1 LIIRINPGG
10 TPFATLRTWKE
21 VIVTRPTSAK
31 RRNRRDKRRQVEAA
45 SPLADKPFRR
55 LKNPWKPVETLSP
68 EQLERVHNAS
78 MHILEEI
85 GLDFLDDEALALW
98 DKAGAKV
105 DHKNRHVW
113 IDRGLLLETIA
124 QAPAEFTLTARNPAY
139 SLQIGGNNIN
149 FATVGAAP
157 YYSDSESGRRPGT
170 LADFRR
176 MVSLAQLSGPI
187 HIVEG
192 LLVEP
197 QDVPVPWRNLEKG
210 RVLFTLN
217 DKVMTTAAHGRVTA
231 TDYVEMA
238 AIVFGG
244 KDVIRERPVFA
255 SNVNVNSPLRYD
267 ERMLGALIVYARH
280 GQPTIIT
287 PFILAGAMSPI
298 TMAAAI
304 AQQNAE
310 ALAGAALTQLVNP
323 GCPVVYGGF
332 TTNIDMQSGSPAFG
346 TPEGALALFCG
357 AQLARF
363 YKLPYRGSGG
373 LNNSKIPDAQAA
385 YESQMS
391 LWPAVMAQANIILH
405 SAGWLEAGLV
415 CSLEKFILDL
425 EGLAAMHHLLK
436 GLDLSDESFGLEAI
450 AEVGPGGHHFGTA
463 HTLARYRDAFYLP
476 LVGDRQNYD
485 NWLDN
490 GGLDAAQ
497 RAYAI
502 AQQLLATYEEPELD
516 TAVSES
522 LNAYIERRK
531 REEEPTIM

>member
-1 LIIRINPGG
+1 
-10 TPFATLRTWKE
+10 
-21 VIVTRPTSAK
+21 
-31 RRNRRDKRRQVEAA
+31 
-45 SPLADKPFRR
+45 
-55 LKNPWKPVETLSP
+55 
-68 EQLERVHNAS
+68 

-85 GLDFLDDEALALW
+85 GLDFLDKEALSFW
-98 DKAGAKV
+98 ETAGARV
-105 DHKNRHVW
+105 DHKSQHVW
-113 IDRGLLLETIA
+113 IDRDLLLETVA

-157 YYSDSESGRRPGT
+157 YYSDLKQGRRPGT

-197 QDVPVPWRNLEKG
+197 QDVHVPWRNLEKG
-210 RVLFTLN
+210 RVLLTLN
-217 DKVMTTAAHGRVTA
+217 DKVMTTAAHGRIAA

-298 TMAAAI
+298 TLAAAI

-310 ALAGAALTQLVNP
+310 ALAGIALTQLINP
-323 GCPVVYGGF
+323 GSPVVYGGF

-346 TPEGALALFCG
+346 TPEGAMALFCG
-357 AQLARF
+357 AQLARR
-363 YKLPYRGSGG
+363 YRLPYRGSGG
-373 LNNSKIPDAQAA
+373 LNNSKVPDAQAA
-385 YESQMS
+385 YETQMS

-425 EGLAAMHHLLK
+425 EGLAAMHHLLNE
-436 GLDLSDESFGLEAI
+436 LDVSDEAFALETI

-476 LVGDRQNYD
+476 VVGDRQNYY
-485 NWLDN
+485 NWQDN
-490 GGLDAAQ
+490 GALDAAQ
-497 RAYAI
+497 RAHKI
-502 AQQLLATYEEPELD
+502 AHQLLETYEEPLLD
-516 TAVSES
+516 PALSEA
-522 LNAYIERRK
+522 LDDYVERRK
-531 REEEPTIM
+531 NQETEA